1 MNYLQMKQ
9 IAKKLLYNFGNT
21 KRNTKHC
28 KLYHKESDGSV
39 TEYKGLGVYLKYN
52 SEAIGLNNNV
62 IKAGDAKIICQF
74 DIIPTETIDI
84 IEMEGEKFS
93 IVNVGLLSPDNITKI
108 LYTLQVRKN

>member
-9 IAKKLLYNFGNT
+9 IARKLLSNFG
-21 KRNTKHC
+21 NTKHC
-28 KLYHKESDGSV
+28 KLYHKESDNSI

-74 DIIPTETIDI
+74 DIMPTETIDI

-93 IVNVGLLSPDNITKI
+93 IVNVGLLSPDNIIKI